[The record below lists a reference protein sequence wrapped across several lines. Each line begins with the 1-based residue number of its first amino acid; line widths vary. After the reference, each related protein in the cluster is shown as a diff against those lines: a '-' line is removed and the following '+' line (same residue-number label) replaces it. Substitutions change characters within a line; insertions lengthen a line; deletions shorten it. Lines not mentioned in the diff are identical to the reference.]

1 MLCVVAARKH
11 CAHAIFGVLCEC
23 YMHCYVWIKPHTA
36 FHLKHPLRRTV
47 VVDVALVLRVMASEA
62 DRINSQIVRATIV
75 RARIAASYEAD
86 LRRLDAEILEL
97 RRDHRRAFRLEHA
110 AAQGRSR
117 SPSLCPQDVGSPSQ
131 PPSEQGEPCDDALAA
146 ADASESECS
155 DRKEDVAMSADGGDT
170 PLHVPDAADAS
181 TSEFSDGKEGVINE
195 QCEYMSPDYG
205 DSPQHGPDGDAAS
218 DIHGG
223 DKGSAVCTA
232 SVSVGGVSL
241 QAVAVGADGL
251 QADSIVPVLPVVP
264 DDPVVAPPPQ
274 PITGRASRARPAVVR
289 PRQDMWTREQ
299 YAATSVRPRTPY
311 CNQCWRAAHKL
322 GGGLT
327 HTRNPANCFAP
338 PVATDRRGNKRL

>member
-1 MLCVVAARKH
+1 
-11 CAHAIFGVLCEC
+11 
-23 YMHCYVWIKPHTA
+23 
-36 FHLKHPLRRTV
+36 
-47 VVDVALVLRVMASEA
+47 
-62 DRINSQIVRATIV
+62 
-75 RARIAASYEAD
+75 
-86 LRRLDAEILEL
+86 
-97 RRDHRRAFRLEHA
+97 
-110 AAQGRSR
+110 
-117 SPSLCPQDVGSPSQ
+117 
-131 PPSEQGEPCDDALAA
+131 
-146 ADASESECS
+146 
-155 DRKEDVAMSADGGDT
+155 MSS
-170 PLHVPDAADAS
+170 AS
-181 TSEFSDGKEGVINE
+181 TCRPITVT
-195 QCEYMSPDYG
+195 
-205 DSPQHGPDGDAAS
+205 PQHEPDGDAAS

-223 DKGSAVCTA
+223 DMGSAVCTA

-289 PRQDMWTREQ
+289 PRQDTWTREQ

-338 PVATDRRGNKRL
+338 PVATDRRGKKRL